1 MTHRRAQTALE
12 GLPPPIHDC
21 SCLYCRVH

>member
-21 SCLYCRVH
+21 SCLY